1 MDGADLVAALRRHI
15 KERRA
20 ELLENLLTTKQ
31 VRLVRGRVIEL
42 DEISKKLTE
51 LSKRGATNDDDE
63 AD

>member
-20 ELLENLLTTKQ
+20 ELLESLLTTKQ
-31 VRLVRGRVIEL
+31 VRSTRGRVIEL
-42 DEISKKLTE
+42 DEIAKKLTE
-51 LSKRGATNDDDE
+51 LSKRGDTDVDE